1 MRTVLKIAGVGCLT
15 ILVAGA
21 ILIAVNWDRITLVA
35 RNLGAMF
42 DGFAEAQ
49 TLRSVDALLDFIDAN
64 RSRVSLV
71 AYRLDDPDSAIFLN
85 PDVPRALAS
94 TIKILVLAGYA
105 EGVDEGRWS
114 PGERV
119 PLADVEA
126 FFLPG
131 TDGGAHDRAVE
142 VYRERGWLDA
152 SSAVSLRDVVW
163 AMMTVSDNAATDYLL
178 HRLGRER
185 AEALPDRL
193 GLGGSDAPLPISGIF
208 LSWADAAEEPLSDAA
223 WELAE
228 RLRGDPEFRR
238 GRQDNPMTN
247 EVGVREQSRFSV
259 ARSPR
264 GTARDYAGLME
275 RVQRGDLISQ
285 TASATMREF
294 LEWPMENEPIRRE
307 FTSYGT
313 KGGSLAGVLTEATYA
328 VPRDAAPGGV
338 AALLFEE
345 LPVMVWLT
353 LAQAEVRQEVASTED
368 GRLSVTV
375 GTSAQA
381 PSILHQDLLRR
392 LLTDPE
398 FFESVRRRLEAP
410 RQVGQESVP

>member
-1 MRTVLKIAGVGCLT
+1 MRQVLKIAGVGCLT
-15 ILVAGA
+15 VLVAGA
-21 ILIAVNWDRITLVA
+21 ILVAANWDRITSVA
-35 RNLGAMF
+35 RDLAAML
-42 DGFAEAQ
+42 DGVEDAQ
-49 TLRSVDALLDFIDAN
+49 ALQSVDGLLDFIDAN

-71 AYRLDDPDSAIFLN
+71 AYRLDDPDSAILLN
-85 PDVPRALAS
+85 PDVPRPLAS
-94 TIKILVLAGYA
+94 TVKILVLAGYA
-105 EGVDEGRWS
+105 EAVDEGRWS
-114 PGERV
+114 PDERV

-152 SSAVSLRDVVW
+152 SGAVSLRDVVW

-185 AEALPDRL
+185 AGALPARL
-193 GLGGSDAPLPISGIF
+193 GLGGSDAPLPIGGVF
-208 LSWADAAEEPLSDAA
+208 LSWAEAVDEPLADAA
-223 WELAE
+223 WELAD
-228 RLRGDPEFRR
+228 RLQGDPAFRTA
-238 GRQDNPMTN
+238 RQENPMTS
-247 EVGVREQSRFSV
+247 EVSLRDQARLGV

-264 GTARDYAGLME
+264 GTARDYAGLMQ
-275 RVQRGDLISQ
+275 RIQRGDLVSD
-285 TASATMREF
+285 TVSATMRGF

-307 FTSYGT
+307 FTSFGT

-328 VPRDAAPGGV
+328 VSRDAASGGV
-338 AALLFEE
+338 AASRVRLFFEE
-345 LPVMVWLT
+345 LPLAVWLR
-353 LAQAEVRQEVASTED
+353 LAQAEVRQDVAGTED
-368 GRLSVTV
+368 GRVRVTAEVSV
-375 GTSAQA
+375 QA

-410 RQVGQESVP
+410 AEVG